1 MDVHVL
7 YVPFLRCRLRFR
19 RHLNVD
25 QHNALYAIVCVA
37 LLTCTVCQR
46 RCDVISACTV
56 CQRRCDVI
64 GQSLVL
70 LSVAQF
76 LLLGVVSSN

>member
-1 MDVHVL
+1 MCIHVHVNVCTVDVHVL
-7 YVPFLRCRLRFR
+7 YAPFLRCRRRFR
-19 RHLNVD
+19 RHLHVD

-37 LLTCTVCQR
+37 LLT
-46 RCDVISACTV
+46 CTV